1 MLIIPAIDL
10 REGNCVRLVEGRLD
24 RETVYSGDPVA
35 VAGMWQSQGAR
46 MLHVVDLDGAFSGA
60 PKNLDVIGEILSAVS
75 IPVQVGGG
83 IRSMEAVER
92 LLELGAARVILGTA
106 AILKPQLVAEACA
119 RYGEA
124 VLVGI
129 DGRNGRVA
137 IEGWGVTVD
146 KGTVELALEMK
157 RLGIK
162 RAVFTDIRRDGTLRG
177 PNLEAIREF
186 AAATG
191 LKVIASGGVSN
202 AEDLRALKK
211 LEPLG
216 VEAVIMGKAL
226 YAGTVKMSEALAIA
240 SGEEAEEGACC
251 KKESSPAWT

>member
-1 MLIIPAIDL
+1 MLVIPAIDL
-10 REGNCVRLVEGRLD
+10 REGKCVRLVEGRLD
-24 RETVYSGDPVA
+24 QETVYSDNPVDMA
-35 VAGMWQSQGAR
+35 VMWQDQGAR
-46 MLHVVDLDGAFSGA
+46 MLHLVDLDGAFSGA
-60 PKNLDVIGEILSAVS
+60 PKNLDVIREILSAVD

-83 IRSMEAVER
+83 IRNMKTVEH

-146 KGTVELALEMK
+146 KNTVELALEVK
-157 RLGIK
+157 SLGVE
-162 RAVFTDIRRDGTLRG
+162 RVVFTDIRKDGTLRG
-177 PNLEAIREF
+177 PNIEATGEL
-186 AAATG
+186 AGATG
-191 LKVIASGGVSN
+191 LKVTASGGVSTTD
-202 AEDLRALKK
+202 DLKALKK

-216 VEAVIMGKAL
+216 VDSVILGKAL
-226 YAGTVKMSEALAIA
+226 YAGTVTMSEALDIA
-240 SGEEAEEGACC
+240 GS
-251 KKESSPAWT
+251 